1 MQSVRLIQEEEFV
14 LSTRRCFFVSSV
26 EEKFFFFFF
35 FPLRKVFYFLK
46 NMEVW
51 SWDISEPEQYRLPC
65 KSIQVP
71 WEVLK
76 TAGLLS
82 VLAQNQPHKGLLKNM
97 KFLRS
102 CGEFKVEEGSGERK
116 EMTKW
121 GQLVTCESSTWGCLS
136 DPQVSLISW
145 KQRRARRQRGCEEP
159 AEEQGLVLVPQEN
172 TRRPFTGTQYHAL
185 LFLILAKVLSC
196 QQNDLWYT
204 TLKILIW

>member
-1 MQSVRLIQEEEFV
+1 MLHRKQV
-14 LSTRRCFFVSSV
+14 LSPTPRMSKLLPTRDAIRQADPRGGICPEHKKMFLCLFSRR
-26 EEKFFFFFF
+26 EILFFFFFS
-35 FPLRKVFYFLK
+35 LRKLFYFLK

-82 VLAQNQPHKGLLKNM
+82 VLAQNQPHKGLLKNI

-116 EMTKW
+116 EMTKL
-121 GQLVTCESSTWGCLS
+121 GQLVTCESST
-136 DPQVSLISW
+136 
-145 KQRRARRQRGCEEP
+145 
-159 AEEQGLVLVPQEN
+159 
-172 TRRPFTGTQYHAL
+172 
-185 LFLILAKVLSC
+185 
-196 QQNDLWYT
+196 
-204 TLKILIW
+204 